1 MITEVLHT
9 ANVEHKN
16 WKQESNEFLRNYKAT
31 LLTTTVTF
39 PAKMRLLE
47 FSFLSSAVGSF
58 LALQGS
64 IHGNFIKT
72 LISLQSLN

>member
-16 WKQESNEFLRNYKAT
+16 WKQESYEFLRNYKAT
-31 LLTTTVTF
+31 PLTTTAKF
-39 PAKMRLLE
+39 PAETLIE
-47 FSFLSSAVGSF
+47 FSFLSSAVDSF
-58 LALQGS
+58 LALQGR